1 MNLSKQHQRNHRG
14 VTLVELLVVISILSV
29 MTAIMIP
36 RLRVINKDRNIRE
49 AARVVGSTLVKASN
63 RAINEG
69 VAGLIIE
76 RHDNF
81 VDANNVHYAG
91 TRMYIMRRLPPFAG
105 DDPESVAKVGAVGE
119 LGKTMQIFIPIPL
132 EHTEANPLIRI
143 DDLVRLNHNSVR
155 YRVQNVRRV
164 GNNLLLV
171 LALGIEGD
179 SIRPVL
185 QKDAL
190 VPYVVY
196 RQPRKLESSRVELPN
211 GYFIDLRLSGPL
223 VPTPSSPPMPPDWI
237 RGSVLD
243 ANLDPRPEVDD
254 IRLFFNSHGAVERFT
269 ATAGVPSSPIPRGPF
284 YFYVTNYDPDLSTD
298 AIQSL
303 QNPAGMWVTIDNATG
318 STNVAYNAPPLP
330 TLPIYNQIQFA
341 RNIGKTKQSA
351 NQ

>member
-1 MNLSKQHQRNHRG
+1 M
-14 VTLVELLVVISILSV
+14 
-29 MTAIMIP
+29 
-36 RLRVINKDRNIRE
+36 D
-49 AARVVGSTLVKASN
+49 
-63 RAINEG
+63 
-69 VAGLIIE
+69 
-76 RHDNF
+76 
-81 VDANNVHYAG
+81 
-91 TRMYIMRRLPPFAG
+91 IMRRLPPFAG
-105 DDPESVAKVGAVGE
+105 DDPESVARVGAVGE
-119 LGKTMQIFIPIPL
+119 IGQSMQISIPIPL
-132 EHTEANPLIRI
+132 EHTEVNPLIRI
-143 DDLVRLNHNSVR
+143 DDVVRLNHNSVR
-155 YRVQNVRRV
+155 YRVRNVIPRPSDGELV
-164 GNNLLLV
+164 LV

-196 RQPRKLESSRVELPN
+196 RQPRKLQSSRVELPN

-223 VPTPSSPPMPPDWI
+223 VPTPSSAPTAPDWI

-269 ATAGVPSSPIPRGPF
+269 AAAGVPSSPIPKGPF

-303 QNPAGMWVTIDNATG
+303 QNPAGMWVTIDNSTG

-330 TLPIYNQIQFA
+330 TLPIYNQILYA